1 MKNERGTS
9 GTNDLADEGARGF
22 VTAPGVRGTSGSI
35 PGVRGFATS
44 TQNTDAASELYS
56 GPKSDPVPVHDS
68 VGGYDT
74 TPVLADNIQ
83 TMAKQRGYQAAS

>member
-1 MKNERGTS
+1 MMKNERGTS
-9 GTNDLADEGARGF
+9 GTNRFADTGA
-22 VTAPGVRGTSGSI
+22 
-35 PGVRGFATS
+35 RGFATS
-44 TQNTDAASELYS
+44 TQNTDAAGELYS

-68 VGGYDT
+68 MGGYDN